1 MIRSM
6 LRLFLVIFFMCS
18 AAAVSAQ
25 TDTVPRHRLTSHAWT
40 VGFGRTNRLDTY
52 LSPFEYKGPE
62 LHVVRETMRPTRWLC
77 GRLTTQTLVMGGVAY
92 THSPTDD
99 GKAWSAQVDACF
111 GYHYNWTPM
120 PGLRLMAGAQLAGG
134 LGGQYHTRNGNNPAQ
149 ARLDV
154 ALNASV
160 MAIYRFR
167 LARRWFTARAQ
178 LDAPVVGAM
187 FTPNYGQSYYEI
199 FSLGHYDRNVRFT
212 YPGNAPTLRGL
223 LTLDVPVATAVVRL
237 GYLADI
243 RQSNVNYLKRHA
255 WSHAFLVGCVK
266 HFSIIRAADPRREDM
281 IY

>member
-1 MIRSM
+1 MT
-6 LRLFLVIFFMCS
+6 RLFFVIFLFCS

-40 VGFGRTNRLDTY
+40 VGVGRTNRLDTY
-52 LSPFEYKGPE
+52 LSPLEYAGPE
-62 LHVVRETMRPTRWLC
+62 LHVVRETMRPTRWLG
-77 GRLTTQTLVMGGVAY
+77 GRLTTQTLVTGGVAY

-99 GKAWSAQVDACF
+99 GKAWSAQVDACL
-111 GYHYNWTPM
+111 GYHYNWTPV
-120 PGLRLMAGAQLAGG
+120 PGLLLMAGAQLAGG

-160 MAIYRFR
+160 AAVYRFLLMR
-167 LARRWFTARAQ
+167 KWFTVRLQ
-178 LDAPVVGAM
+178 LDAPVV
-187 FTPNYGQSYYEI
+187 SYYEI

-243 RQSNVNYLKRHA
+243 RQSDVNHLKRHA

-266 HFSIIRAADPRREDM
+266 HFSIIRAADPRRKNM